1 MLLSIHHS
9 TGCFK
14 QPLHC
19 VCVCVCVCVCILPQV
34 QPLQWPLSLN
44 WRQGNDLTI
53 DRLLCA
59 SSVVINGVV
68 YCGGNDPTSYDV
80 IQLTPE
86 NGDWS
91 KLPRLPV
98 PAFAMTSLNG
108 QLVLAGGWDD
118 TRITVWDSGHSE
130 WVHPYPP
137 MSTGR
142 LVPAAVGYQKYL
154 IVACGHFF
162 RSVVE
167 VLDSSS
173 GRWYSAQPVPVGG
186 RRMSSV
192 VIGDCWYLSSY
203 GMWKDGK
210 EHIFWAH
217 LPTLTSSAISA
228 HSTTEH
234 IWHELPTLPV
244 EGPTLLALQGHL
256 LLVGGLG
263 YSQEIH
269 RYDKEAREWR
279 VCGQLPV
286 GMRIPCCAVLPS
298 GDLMVAGG
306 LTGDTETPSKRMWLA
321 NI

>member
-1 MLLSIHHS
+1 M
-9 TGCFK
+9 
-14 QPLHC
+14 C
-19 VCVCVCVCVCILPQV
+19 VCVLLQV

-44 WRQGNDLTI
+44 WRQGKNLPI
-53 DRLLCA
+53 DVLVCA

-68 YCGGNDPTSYDV
+68 YCGGNVPTSHDV
-80 IQLTPE
+80 IQLTLE

-91 KLPRLPV
+91 KLPRSPV
-98 PAFAMTSLNG
+98 TCFAMTSLNG

-118 TRITVWDSGHSE
+118 ARIRVWDSGHSD
-130 WVHPYPP
+130 PYPP
-137 MSTGR
+137 MSTGQWWS
-142 LVPAAVGYQKYL
+142 AAVGYQKYL
-154 IVACGHFF
+154 IVACGFHY
-162 RSVVE
+162 RSDVE

-173 GRWYSAQPVPVGG
+173 GRWYSAQPVLVGAH
-186 RRMSSV
+186 RMSSV

-203 GMWKDGK
+203 GGWKDGK

-217 LPTLTSSAISA
+217 LPTLTSSATSA

-234 IWHELPTLPV
+234 IWHELPTPLIA
-244 EGPTLLALQGHL
+244 GPTLLALQGHL
-256 LLVGGLG
+256 LLVGGQG

-279 VCGQLPV
+279 VCGQLLV
-286 GMRIPCCAVLPS
+286 GMLAPSCAVLPS

-306 LTGDTETPSKRMWLA
+306 WTGDTKSYSKRMWLA

>member
-1 MLLSIHHS
+1 MCVLL
-9 TGCFK
+9 
-14 QPLHC
+14 
-19 VCVCVCVCVCILPQV
+19 QV

-44 WRQGNDLTI
+44 WRQGKDLPI
-53 DRLLCA
+53 DRLMWV

-68 YCGGNDPTSYDV
+68 YCGGNDPSSCDV

-91 KLPRLPV
+91 KLPTSPV
-98 PAFAMTSLNG
+98 PCFAMTSLNG
-108 QLVLAGGWDD
+108 QLVLAGGRGD

-142 LVPAAVGYQKYL
+142 VFAAAVGYQKYL
-154 IVACGHFF
+154 IVACGYSN
-162 RSVVE
+162 RSDVE

-173 GRWYSAQPVPVGG
+173 GRWYNAQPVPMGG
-186 RRMSSV
+186 QCMSSV
-192 VIGDCWYLSSY
+192 VISDCWYLSSY
-203 GMWKDGK
+203 GGWEDGK
-210 EHIFWAH
+210 EHIIFWAH
-217 LPTLTSSAISA
+217 LPTLTSSATSA

-234 IWHELPTLPV
+234 IWHELPTPPV
-244 EGPTLLALQGHL
+244 ARPTQLALQGHL
-256 LLVGGLG
+256 LLVGGRG
-263 YSQEIH
+263 YPQEIH

-286 GMRIPCCAVLPS
+286 GMYAPCCAVLPS

-306 LTGDTETPSKRMWLA
+306 WTRDTKAPSKRLWLA
-321 NI
+321 NIYSL